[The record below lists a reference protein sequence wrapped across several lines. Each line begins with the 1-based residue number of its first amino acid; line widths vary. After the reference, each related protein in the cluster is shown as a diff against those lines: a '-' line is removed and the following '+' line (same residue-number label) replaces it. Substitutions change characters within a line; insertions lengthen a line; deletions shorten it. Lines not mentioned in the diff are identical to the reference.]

1 MKVRNPRR
9 LIVTVL
15 TTAGLTGATLLA
27 DAPQALATFN
37 AAPDATA
44 MTNGTVYSVIQSGN
58 TIYIGGKFT
67 SVRDCSPGTS
77 CPGGTLSVGGV
88 AALDATTGR
97 AIKTFHPAV
106 SGGTATV
113 YALALLNGRL
123 FVGGSFDAVD
133 GTPRLNLGVLDA
145 VTGELDMTID
155 HQVGLDTTNRIR
167 GMAADA
173 DHVYVAGYF
182 GTIDGLSRKH
192 LAAFDA
198 DGSLDTAWKPRTKE
212 AATTLTVGCDGRV
225 IAGGRFRSASG
236 TGTPLVS
243 RATVAIFDPITGAI
257 DPWTPLPGVIPNGI
271 NARDISANCTRLFVA
286 YGGANAI
293 YAFDITD
300 ATGDVIWNL
309 KTGGDVQAVDVAA
322 NRVLFGGHFTQVSML
337 NSNQNLQRIRFAVAD
352 LDGHIQSDW
361 VPSFE
366 GKFYGPWDI
375 LANATQVWVGGQFTT
390 VSGTPQYFL
399 ARFTDTP

>member
-1 MKVRNPRR
+1 VTVRAPRR
-9 LIVTVL
+9 LLATIL
-15 TTAGLTGATLLA
+15 TSTALVSTALLA
-27 DAPQALATFN
+27 GAPPAMATFN
-37 AAPDATA
+37 AVPDSTA
-44 MTNGTVYSVIQSGN
+44 MTNGTVYAVIQSGN

-67 SVRDCSPGTS
+67 SVRDCPPGTS
-77 CPGGTLSVGGV
+77 CPGGTLAVGGV

-97 AIKTFHPAV
+97 AIKTFDPVV

-113 YALALLNGRL
+113 YALAILDGKLY
-123 FVGGSFDAVD
+123 VGGSFNAVD

-145 VTGELDMTID
+145 TTGELDTTID
-155 HQVGLDTTNRIR
+155 HQVGRPDTTDRIR

-173 DHVYVAGYF
+173 EHVYVAGYF
-182 GTIDGLSRKH
+182 ATIDGLTRKH

-198 DGSLDTAWKPRTKE
+198 DGSLDTAWKPRAKE
-212 AATTLTVGCDGRV
+212 AATTLTIGCDGRV

-243 RATVAIFDPITGAI
+243 RATVAIFDPTTGAI

-300 ATGDVIWNL
+300 ATGDVAWNL
-309 KTGGDVQAVDVAA
+309 KTGGDVQAVEVFGD
-322 NRVLFGGHFTQVSML
+322 RVMFGGHFTQVSVL
-337 NSNQNLQRIRFAVAD
+337 NTNQNVSRIRFAVVD
-352 LDGHIQSDW
+352 LDGHDQSAW
-361 VPSFE
+361 VPSFS

-375 LANATQVWVGGQFTT
+375 HANATQVWVGGQFTT
-390 VSGTPQYFL
+390 VSGTAQYFL
-399 ARFTDTP
+399 ARFTDA